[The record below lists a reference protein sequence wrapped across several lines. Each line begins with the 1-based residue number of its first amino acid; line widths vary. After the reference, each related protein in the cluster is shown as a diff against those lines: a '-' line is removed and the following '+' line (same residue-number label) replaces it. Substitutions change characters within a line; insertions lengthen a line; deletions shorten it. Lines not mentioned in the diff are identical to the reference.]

1 MKKMDLFNRML
12 KKIGKRKKQ
21 NKDIPVGLLKY
32 VDINNAA
39 KIIPLLE
46 ESGVL
51 VDKENSVQVSKSD
64 YFGYPGYVEYN
75 ATNNATSSFRTSDFS
90 TGRAVFSNYMDM
102 LNVPVNPN
110 GTISF
115 SFLDGESSPTI
126 KERLAEIE
134 LIDQPKRKFYF
145 KEEKDEDIQSP

>member
-21 NKDIPVGLLKY
+21 NKDLPVGLLRY
-32 VDINNAA
+32 IDINNAA
-39 KIIPLLE
+39 NIIPVLE

-51 VDKENSVQVSKSD
+51 VDKENSVQISRSD
-64 YFGYPGYVEYN
+64 YFGSPGYVEYN
-75 ATNNATSSFRTSDFS
+75 ATSSFRTYDFS

-102 LNVPVNPN
+102 LNVPVNPD